1 MDQDFTSQ
9 FIQGIESA
17 QRIRKNKRQEAYEIE
32 DRDIQKE
39 LLQHRLRE
47 LKLQDKLRAR
57 AAAVQNLEM
66 QSGMAQNQVPG
77 SMLEELT
84 PQQLEGDKSPGMVAT
99 LPNGIPGMV
108 PPIKPA
114 ERQMRPVQIPGIEE
128 MGVPGF
134 ERRPQTMEQILA
146 ELGARKQ
153 AEESGKVYNVARGG
167 MLATGSGET
176 VARNPYEAA
185 PTYREVSIRQP
196 DGSVVKKV
204 VTAAEAANMGEVID
218 APPVDN
224 TLVPVTTRDAS
235 GRKTTTY
242 TPRPQAKG
250 VTAVEEPEPVRPSTA
265 RDPVAES
272 AQLALQALDEL
283 DAMLNKGV
291 ENPKPAGGGIMG
303 LLGMGSP
310 AAEPDQSQQQ
320 YSDALA
326 EAQRLLAS
334 HYNAA
339 GLDGEAAESAAA
351 ANLGVPRQ
359 VKVGSEIKTVGN
371 EWTSA
376 RRKVAI
382 PNIRKRLQDAV
393 KKAGGAARAVGS
405 NGSGVAVIRDGV
417 LYIDGVAIGDP
428 K

>member
-1 MDQDFTSQ
+1 MDQDFMSQ
-9 FIQGIESA
+9 FVQGIESA
-17 QRIRKNKRQEAYEIE
+17 QRIRKTKRQEAYEVE
-32 DRDIQKE
+32 DRDIQKD

-84 PQQLEGDKSPGMVAT
+84 PQQLEGDKGPGMIAT
-99 LPNGIPGMV
+99 MPQT
-108 PPIKPA
+108 IKPA

-128 MGVPGF
+128 MGIPGF

-153 AEESGKVYNVARGG
+153 AEESSKVYNIARGG
-167 MLATGSGET
+167 MLSTGSGET
-176 VARNPYEAA
+176 IANNPYEAA
-185 PTYREVSIRQP
+185 PTYRSVKVRNP
-196 DGSVVKKV
+196 DGSETERVM
-204 VTAAEAANMGEVID
+204 TAEEAAALGPIQS
-218 APPVDN
+218 AAPVDN

-235 GRKTTTY
+235 GRETTTY
-242 TPRPQAKG
+242 TPRPQARG
-250 VTAVEEPEPVRPSTA
+250 TTAVKEPDPVKPSTA
-265 RDPVAES
+265 RDPVSES

-283 DAMLNKGV
+283 DAILNKGV
-291 ENPKPAGGGIMG
+291 ENPKPAGGGLMG
-303 LLGMGSP
+303 LIGMGSP

-376 RRKVAI
+376 RRKVAL

-405 NGSGVAVIRDGV
+405 SGSGVAVVRDGV
-417 LYIDGVAIGDP
+417 LYIDGVAIGDA